1 MEKRGSL
8 AIIIVVI
15 IVIIS
20 TISIFAWQAIKIT
33 NKDKINNETSNITEQ
48 ENFNITTGE
57 LNNTTNLMQE
67 TDTNETGNI
76 NETSVNETE
85 EINTETIPNPTGSV
99 TYIGREDSTAE
110 YFCNN
115 TENPAHAVRVYTYK
129 IINGIKNLSEEYIES
144 SKINVCNDY
153 NNVTVIGG
161 ITYNIEWKWDA
172 VDRIDGYK
180 LYQYFYLNENVSRNY
195 SHSIYIKTNRLL
207 DTGLNLWG

>member
-8 AIIIVVI
+8 AIIIIVI

-20 TISIFAWQAIKIT
+20 TLIIAWQSIKII
-33 NKDKINNETSNITEQ
+33 NKEKIDNETGNITEQ
-48 ENFNITTGE
+48 ENFNITTE
-57 LNNTTNLMQE
+57 ESNNTTNLTQE
-67 TDTNETGNI
+67 TDINETDNI

-85 EINTETIPNPTGSV
+85 EINTKNIPNPTGSV
-99 TYIGREDSTAE
+99 TYISREDSTGE

-129 IINGIKNLSEEYIES
+129 IINGIKNLSEKYIES

-161 ITYNIEWKWDA
+161 VTYNIEWKWDA

-180 LYQYFYLNENVSRNY
+180 IYQYFYLNENVSREY
-195 SHSIYIKTNRLL
+195 DHYVYIKTNRLL
-207 DTGLNLWG
+207 DTGLDLWE